1 MPAEKAEKSIKLNR
15 QLNIMSKY
23 LGAKCKLCRR
33 EGEKLMLKGDRCNTP
48 KCALTKRN
56 YPPGMHGPKGR
67 GRQSGYSTQ
76 LREKQK
82 AKRIYNLL
90 EKQFALSF
98 KRAIKQKGDTGENL
112 MKILE
117 TRLDNVV
124 YRLGMAPS
132 RAQARTLVSHG
143 HFQVNGKKVNI
154 PSFNVKTGD
163 IVKIKKSSQTSKQF
177 SGLAEKLKTVE
188 IPGWLNLDVK
198 DLSAKVLG
206 QPSKENFESKVNTQ
220 MIVEFYSK

>member
-1 MPAEKAEKSIKLNR
+1 MA
-15 QLNIMSKY
+15 KY
-23 LGAKCKLCRR
+23 IGAKCKLCRR
-33 EGEKLMLKGDRCNTP
+33 EGDKLMLKGERCSTA
-48 KCALTKRN
+48 KCAIVKRN
-56 YPPGMHGPKGR
+56 YPPGLHGPKGR
-67 GRQSGYSTQ
+67 ARQSGYNMQ

-82 AKRIYNLL
+82 AKRIYNLM

-98 KRAIKQKGDTGENL
+98 SKAIKQKGEAGENL

-117 TRLDNVV
+117 TRLDNVI
-124 YRLGMAPS
+124 YRLGFATS
-132 RAQARTLVSHG
+132 RAEARVLTNHG
-143 HFQVNGKKVNI
+143 HFTVNDVKVNI

-163 IVKIKKSSQTSKQF
+163 IIKIKKASRTSKKF
-177 SGLAEKLKTVE
+177 ANLPEKLKKVE

-206 QPSKENFESKVNTQ
+206 QPTKENFESKINSQ